1 MLRVSPWQRGSRLQI
16 LAMNFPNKFSSKFA
30 QMWSV
35 KLTNFSMARV
45 SLKMSTATA
54 AGFVHSD
61 HLTVQTGYELMCE
74 DTIQQPEVSA
84 PMGEQK
90 LSGTW
95 PWRSLN
101 KRRQFQ
107 TKSSR
112 HSTFS
117 IKLQFRFF
125 CRVKI
130 TKYHFPF
137 PALFNRECSLP
148 NAVFLSGLDA
158 ISATTS
164 GRAIADC
171 VRTALARV
179 DGTNSRGAS
188 LLEKIQWYRHGTA
201 LDWRRT
207 EIYFEISDAQLS
219 QSESKLVL
227 QPFVCQC
234 ALRTDAAEAW

>member
-1 MLRVSPWQRGSRLQI
+1 
-16 LAMNFPNKFSSKFA
+16 
-30 QMWSV
+30 
-35 KLTNFSMARV
+35 MARV

-117 IKLQFRFF
+117 IKLQSDSSA
-125 CRVKI
+125 VLKLPSI
-130 TKYHFPF
+130 IFPF
-137 PALFNRECSLP
+137 HPCLIENV
-148 NAVFLSGLDA
+148 VFPMPFSCQVLMPFQPPQVGEQLLTA
-158 ISATTS
+158 SARHL
-164 GRAIADC
+164 RAWMEP
-171 VRTALARV
+171 TAEEQAYLRKYNDIDMV
-179 DGTNSRGAS
+179 
-188 LLEKIQWYRHGTA
+188 LLLTGEGPKYI
-201 LDWRRT
+201 LK
-207 EIYFEISDAQLS
+207 S
-219 QSESKLVL
+219 QSTV
-227 QPFVCQC
+227 
-234 ALRTDAAEAW
+234 AE